1 MKTIILLI
9 IIFNKF
15 ALAEVISIENIRLK
29 ELLNKGIK
37 IVDVREKDELVLTGI
52 IENSYII
59 PLLNRNARF
68 NFNEWFHR
76 FLEVKS
82 NEKSVIFVCARGVRS
97 SYIAR
102 LISERLPKLRIYNLK
117 KGIDDWI
124 RSGNLLVKY

>member
-68 NFNEWFHR
+68 NFIED
-76 FLEVKS
+76 S
-82 NEKSVIFVCARGVRS
+82 
-97 SYIAR
+97 
-102 LISERLPKLRIYNLK
+102 
-117 KGIDDWI
+117 
-124 RSGNLLVKY
+124 